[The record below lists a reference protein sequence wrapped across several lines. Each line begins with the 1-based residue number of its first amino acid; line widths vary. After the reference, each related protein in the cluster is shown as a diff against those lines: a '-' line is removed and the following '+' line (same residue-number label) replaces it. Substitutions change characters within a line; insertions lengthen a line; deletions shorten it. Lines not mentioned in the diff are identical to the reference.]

1 MTIADGSAHSGTA
14 VAHRADVRYS
24 PPMSNRQRSGRG
36 LVAALMAFV
45 VIGCASTT
53 TGAAWTFEPGTTPGA
68 AAPSSSAAAPSAAP
82 PATTPTPSASAPVA
96 EAGYTFKGSKPC
108 PKSRFECITL
118 AVPRDH
124 FTPGGPTWDVTFA
137 IQRATKARIGTFV
150 TITGGPGSSGIAS
163 ADSYTDAYST
173 AITDAYDIVF
183 IDQRGIG
190 LSGPIA
196 CPVAVAAYYTDS
208 TRPWGA
214 DITAFG
220 AVAKGFVT
228 NCLAESQ
235 VNTADLPFYATK
247 QAIEDLEAI
256 RRYLAVDKL
265 DLYGES
271 YGTQYVQTYAAA
283 HPDHI
288 RALYIDG
295 PVDLTID
302 GPTWYAESSR
312 AANDTLVAS
321 LASCTADKACAAA
334 TKGGD
339 ALAVYDALA
348 TKLTQAPI
356 QFDFVTDKGTIES
369 RQLTIADLETAA
381 SGYLYSPYG
390 RSLLVRAIVAASHE
404 DYVPIARLSYDAVNL
419 DPETLRVQ
427 ADPTYSD
434 LLYYAVECQ
443 DYAFYPGGANPAA
456 RLASWMARGSA
467 AHVQDLRLGIV
478 YYGDVPCLYWPSS
491 PATNVRPAPILDPP
505 YPTFVMTADTDPAT
519 PTQNAMRIYSRL
531 HDAYFLLT
539 SGGPHVIF
547 GWGESCPDDLITAWL
562 ASGTPPPTRI
572 TLCAGKVAGTYLPV
586 AAPKASDYRDA
597 LDFATTMDDH
607 LLNTD
612 DYGYR
617 YDSKTALTVG
627 CDFGG
632 TVTYSPTVTGT
643 KMSLHECAFTPQ
655 LPMTGTA
662 TTNADTGAFALG
674 VKIDGERIDYRRD
687 AAGNRSVKGHY
698 QGRAVNLQAGA

>member
-1 MTIADGSAHSGTA
+1 
-14 VAHRADVRYS
+14 
-24 PPMSNRQRSGRG
+24 MSIRRRSRLG
-36 LVAALMAFV
+36 LVSVLLAFV
-45 VIGCASTT
+45 VVGCASSS
-53 TGAAWTFEPGTTPGA
+53 TGAAWSFEPGVTADPNATATP
-68 AAPSSSAAAPSAAP
+68 PSPAPSASAP
-82 PATTPTPSASAPVA
+82 AASPSAPVA
-96 EAGYTFKGSKPC
+96 EAAYTFVGSRAC
-108 PKSRFECITL
+108 PESRFECITL

-137 IQRATKARIGTFV
+137 IQRATKTRIGTFV

-163 ADSYTDAYST
+163 ADSYTDAYSSD
-173 AITDAYDIVF
+173 ITDAYDIVF

-214 DITAFG
+214 DITAYG

-228 NCLAESQ
+228 DCLAESK
-235 VNTADLPFYATK
+235 VDTADLPFYATK

-256 RRYLAVDKL
+256 RQYLAVDKL

-302 GPTWYAESSR
+302 GPTWYTESSR
-312 AANDTLVAS
+312 AANDTLVAA

-339 ALAVYDALA
+339 AVAVYDALA
-348 TKLTQAPI
+348 TRLNEAPI
-356 QFDFVTDKGTIES
+356 PFDFVTDKGTIES
-369 RQLTIADLETAA
+369 RDLTIADLETAA

-390 RSLLVRAIVAASHE
+390 RFLLVRAIVAASHE
-404 DYVPIARLSYDAVNL
+404 DYVPIARLSYDAVSL
-419 DPETLRVQ
+419 DPETLQVQ
-427 ADPTYSD
+427 DDPTYSD

-443 DYAFYPGGANPAA
+443 DYAFYPDGASPDE
-456 RLASWMARGSA
+456 RLASWVAAGDA
-467 AHVQDLRLGIV
+467 AHVQDLRVGIV

-491 PATNVRPAPILDPP
+491 PATNDRPAPILDPP

-531 HDAYFLLT
+531 HDAYFLMT

-562 ASGTPPPTRI
+562 ATGTPPPTRI
-572 TLCAGKVAGTYLPV
+572 TLCDGEVAGTYVSV
-586 AAPKASDYRDA
+586 AEPSAADYDDA
-597 LDFATTMDDH
+597 LDFATTMDDQ

-617 YDSKTALTVG
+617 YDSETALKVG

-632 TVTYSPTVTGT
+632 TVTYLPTETGT
-643 KMSLHECAFTPQ
+643 KMSLRDCAFTPN

-662 TTNADTGAFALG
+662 TTNDDTGAFALG

-687 AAGNRSVKGHY
+687 ADGNRSVRGEY
-698 QGRAVNLQAGA
+698 QGRAVNLEAGT

>member
-1 MTIADGSAHSGTA
+1 MGRMWRFGTPLAQPLDIRYAPPMPNAQRLRRVLATASLTIF
-14 VAHRADVRYS
+14 VAACAS
-24 PPMSNRQRSGRG
+24 PP
-36 LVAALMAFV
+36 
-45 VIGCASTT
+45 
-53 TGAAWTFEPGTTPGA
+53 GAAWTFEPGASAPAKTTP
-68 AAPSSSAAAPSAAP
+68 APSSAEGSAAPSAGTSSA
-82 PATTPTPSASAPVA
+82 PAT
-96 EAGYTFKGSKPC
+96 EAAFTFKGSQPC
-108 PKSRFECITL
+108 PESRFECITL

-124 FTPGGPTWDVTFA
+124 TTPGGPTWDVTFA

-173 AITDAYDIVF
+173 DITDAYDIVF
-183 IDQRGIG
+183 MDQRGIG

-208 TRPWGA
+208 TRPWGD
-214 DITAFG
+214 DIAAYG
-220 AVAKGFVT
+220 AVAKGFVED
-228 NCLAESQ
+228 CLAESK
-235 VNTADLPFYATK
+235 VDTADLPYYATS

-256 RRYLAVDKL
+256 RQYLAVDKL

-271 YGTQYVQTYAAA
+271 YGTQFVQTYAAA

-302 GPTWYAESSR
+302 GPTWYTESSR
-312 AANDTLVAS
+312 ATNDTLVAA

-334 TKGGD
+334 VKGGD
-339 ALAVYDALA
+339 AIAVYDDLA
-348 TKLTQAPI
+348 DRLDRAPI
-356 QFDFVTDKGTIES
+356 TFDFVTDKGTTES
-369 RQLTIADLETAA
+369 RDLTIADLETAA

-390 RSLLVRAIVAASHE
+390 RFLLVRAIVAASHE
-404 DYVPIARLSYDAVNL
+404 DYVPIARLAYDAVSL
-419 DPETLRVQ
+419 DPETLQVQ
-427 ADPTYSD
+427 DDPTYSD

-443 DYAFYPGGANPAA
+443 DYAFYPDGADPDS
-456 RLASWMARGSA
+456 RLASWVAKGNEA
-467 AHVQDLRLGIV
+467 GVQDLRLGVV

-491 PATNVRPAPILDPP
+491 PATNERPAPILDPP
-505 YPTFVMTADTDPAT
+505 YPTFVLTADTDPAT
-519 PTQNAMRIYSRL
+519 PTQNAMRIFSRL
-531 HDAYFLLT
+531 QDAYFFLT

-547 GWGESCPDDLITAWL
+547 GWGESCPDDLMTAWL
-562 ASGTPPPTRI
+562 ATGTPPPTRM
-572 TLCAGKVAGTYLPV
+572 TLCDGDVAGTYVPV
-586 AAPKASDYRDA
+586 AEPTAAAYDDA

-617 YDSKTALTVG
+617 YDSETALIVG

-632 TVTYSPTVTGT
+632 TVTYAPSDAGT
-643 KMSLHECAFTPQ
+643 AMTMKACAFTPG
-655 LPMTGTA
+655 LAMTGTA
-662 TTNADTGAFALG
+662 TTDDDSGAFELD

-687 AAGNRSVKGHY
+687 TDGNRSVKGTY
-698 QGRAVNLQAGA
+698 QGKAVDLAAAA

>member
-1 MTIADGSAHSGTA
+1 
-14 VAHRADVRYS
+14 
-24 PPMSNRQRSGRG
+24 MSL
-36 LVAALMAFV
+36 LVAA
-45 VIGCASTT
+45 CASTPDVS
-53 TGAAWTFEPGTTPGA
+53 WTFEPGSTPGA
-68 AAPSSSAAAPSAAP
+68 AAPSASPAAPSPTAA
-82 PATTPTPSASAPVA
+82 SAAPVA
-96 EAGYTFKGSKPC
+96 DAAYTFKGSRAC
-108 PKSRFECITL
+108 PASRFECITL

-137 IQRATKARIGTFV
+137 IQRAKKTRIGTFV
-150 TITGGPGSSGIAS
+150 TITGGPGSSGISS

-173 AITDAYDIVF
+173 DITDSYDIVF

-214 DITAFG
+214 DIAAYG
-220 AVAKGFVT
+220 AVAKGFV
-228 NCLAESQ
+228 NDCLTESKVQ
-235 VNTADLPFYATK
+235 TADLPYYATR
-247 QAIEDLEAI
+247 QAVEDLEAI
-256 RRYLAVDKL
+256 RQYLKVDKL

-302 GPTWYAESSR
+302 GPTWYTESSR

-321 LASCTADKACAAA
+321 LASCTADEACAAA
-334 TKGGD
+334 VHGGD
-339 ALAVYDALA
+339 AVAVYDTLA
-348 TKLTQAPI
+348 AKLTAAPI
-356 QFDFVTDKGTIES
+356 TFDFVTAKGTTES

-390 RSLLVRAIVAASHE
+390 RFLLVRAIVAASHE
-404 DYVPIARLSYDAVNL
+404 DYVPLARLSYDAVSI
-419 DPETLRVQ
+419 DPETLKVED
-427 ADPTYSD
+427 DPTYSD

-443 DYAFYPGGANPAA
+443 DYAFYPDGPDPDS
-456 RLASWMARGSA
+456 RLASWVAGGDA

-491 PATNVRPAPILDPP
+491 PATNDRPAPILDPP

-531 HDAYFLLT
+531 KNAYFLMT

-547 GWGESCPDDLITAWL
+547 GWGEPCPDDLISAWL
-562 ASGTPPPTRI
+562 AHGTPPPTRI
-572 TLCAGKVAGTYLPV
+572 TLCDGKVAGTYTSV
-586 AAPKASDYRDA
+586 AKPRAADYRNA
-597 LDFATTMDDH
+597 LDFATTMDDQ

-617 YDSKTALTVG
+617 YDGTATLVVG

-632 TVTYSPTVTGT
+632 TVTYAPTSAGA
-643 KMSLHECAFTPQ
+643 KMTLHACAFTPD

-662 TTNADTGAFALG
+662 TTDDDTGAFELD
-674 VKIDGERIDYRRD
+674 VRIDGERIDYQRD
-687 AAGNRSVKGHY
+687 ADGNRSVKGRY
-698 QGRAVNLQAGA
+698 QGHAVDLAAAA